1 MTIDYT
7 ILIREHRKFIEKAI
21 KKKKISI
28 PLLILSKQIRNVKKE
43 FLLHEIEEDNE
54 KEFLYLAGLS
64 DIIDRNAM
72 YRFLNKVVNNLQ
84 DIAYEIK
91 YRNNNGQIK
100 RAIKRAGYKY
110 LSIVC
115 IIKNEARYIGE
126 WIAYYKLMGVEH
138 IFMFDNGSNDNIHEV
153 LAEEIARGYVTLI
166 EFNGANAQMPVYRTA
181 TRFLKNQSRWV
192 AYIDAD
198 EFVLPR
204 EGNLKEYLMQREM
217 YPAVGINWIVY
228 GPGGHKARPQGL
240 VTENYWYTFE
250 DKNNLLNLRIKSI
263 VDPSKVY
270 DMSSAHFC
278 IMKDN
283 IYAVDENEQEI
294 TSKWMYISGSGPAF
308 SGQNNTETIRINH
321 YWTKSEQEL
330 AEKCDRGYP
339 TKNIN
344 PNFESIMKRLAYP
357 QKMDRAM
364 EPYIDQIKKEMGM

>member
-1 MTIDYT
+1 MVIDYNV
-7 ILIREHRKFIEKAI
+7 LIEGHKQFIEKVI
-21 KKKKISI
+21 KKDRLRFLRIM
-28 PLLILSKQIRNVKKE
+28 LSKEIRSVKKE
-43 FLLHEIEEDNE
+43 YFSHKIEKYDEQ
-54 KEFLYLAGLS
+54 EFDYLAKLT
-64 DIIDRNAM
+64 DRIDRNQT
-72 YRFLNKVVNNLQ
+72 YRFLNKVLHCLKDLVFDFKYCNHKA
-84 DIAYEIK
+84 IIRKTIK
-91 YRNNNGQIK
+91 NV
-100 RAIKRAGYKY
+100 GYKY